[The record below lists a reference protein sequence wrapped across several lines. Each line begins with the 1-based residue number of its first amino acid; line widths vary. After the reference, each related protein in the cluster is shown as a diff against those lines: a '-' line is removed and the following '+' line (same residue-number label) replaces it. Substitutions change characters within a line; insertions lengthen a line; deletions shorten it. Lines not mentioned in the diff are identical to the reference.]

1 MDIWFII
8 ENQMFSELSNYSFEE
23 VRYVFNS
30 AGFYVPEDKQS
41 ELISK
46 AQVVKDDYL
55 KKLNEI
61 ETYEKTV
68 YCNVVDKQKVP
79 FEKDPTF
86 MMGTLETEIKDN
98 LINLIEEYFDEKT
111 FQRNK
116 DLINKEDKK
125 VVEEDTY
132 SLSNYLQTIR
142 KHIYGFLSIVGYYQ
156 RHYNY
161 FISKSDMNK
170 INKQYSAAVYTI
182 NKGLGIKEDYYNIFI
197 SYDRIDGKKYID
209 ADNTSIIS
217 LAIKYLKVNTNEL
230 IEIVKIIRKEF
241 SSSFGNGA
249 WEVILEEV
257 GKYIKEC
264 KKNRLMKEVK

>member
-1 MDIWFII
+1 MDIWFIV

-86 MMGTLETEIKDN
+86 MMGTLETEIKDK

-111 FQRNK
+111 FERNK

-125 VVEEDTY
+125 VVEEDPY
-132 SLSNYLQTIR
+132 LLSVFLTTIR
-142 KHIYGFLSIVGYYQ
+142 KRFYSFLTLVGYYQ
-156 RHYNY
+156 RHKNY
-161 FISKSDMNK
+161 FISKTDMYQ
-170 INKQYSAAVYTI
+170 INKEYSKAVYI
-182 NKGLGIKEDYYNIFI
+182 MNKGLGKEYEYHNIFV
-197 SYDRIDGKKYID
+197 SWGRLDDKYLD
-209 ADNTSIIS
+209 VDKIS
-217 LAIKYLKVNTNEL
+217 LESLVCKYLKINTNEL
-230 IEIVKIIRKEF
+230 IEITKIMLKCF
-241 SSSFGNGA
+241 SMSFGNDA
-249 WEVILEEV
+249 WDLIKDET

-264 KKNRLMKEVK
+264 EKNRLMKEVK